1 MPVIKGDIYRLTP
14 INEHSPKY
22 DLELLYSIGG
32 KNPREEFKV
41 VAYGISMESAFER
54 IIHYA
59 INKKLGEEVIT
70 LKQFFNDYKEESN
83 KIQEELKRAL
93 S

>member
-1 MPVIKGDIYRLTP
+1 MLTITGDIYRLTP

-54 IIHYA
+54 IILYSV
-59 INKKLGEEVIT
+59 NKKLGDETVSFKRFLDE
-70 LKQFFNDYKEESN
+70 YKEATD
-83 KIQEELKRAL
+83 KVRRELREAM

>member
-22 DLELLYSIGG
+22 DLELLQSIGG
-32 KNPREEFKV
+32 KNPREEFKA
-41 VAYGISMESAFER
+41 VAYGVSLESALER
-54 IIHYA
+54 TILFA
-59 INKKLGEEVIT
+59 TNKRLGEEVVS
-70 LKQFFNDYKEESN
+70 LKQFIDAYKEESN
-83 KIQEELKRAL
+83 KIREELKRAL